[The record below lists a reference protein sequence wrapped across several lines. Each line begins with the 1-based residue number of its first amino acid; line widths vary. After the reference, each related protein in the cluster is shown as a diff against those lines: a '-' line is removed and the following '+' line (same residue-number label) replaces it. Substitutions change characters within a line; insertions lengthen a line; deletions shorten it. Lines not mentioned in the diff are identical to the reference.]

1 MQLLETNVG
10 LERKGKISRLDHAN
24 FMPYFAQMCDQPDR
38 IMQNL
43 EGCSNFCFFIT
54 RDVRVNLRALRLIP
68 GPIEHPASPVGR

>member
-24 FMPYFAQMCDQPDR
+24 FAQMCDQPDM

-43 EGCSNFCFFIT
+43 EGCSNFLVLGNGAKMKYMRETF
-54 RDVRVNLRALRLIP
+54 NEL
-68 GPIEHPASPVGR
+68 

>member
-24 FMPYFAQMCDQPDR
+24 FMPNFAQMCDQPDI

-43 EGCSNFCFFIT
+43 EGCSNFFFLIT
-54 RDVRVNLRALRLIP
+54 RGVRANLHAPRLISDP
-68 GPIEHPASPVGR
+68 LNTLQAQ

>member
-24 FMPYFAQMCDQPDR
+24 FMPNFAQMCDQPDM

-43 EGCSNFCFFIT
+43 EGCSNFLVLGNGAKMKYMREIFN
-54 RDVRVNLRALRLIP
+54 VEL
-68 GPIEHPASPVGR
+68 

>member
-24 FMPYFAQMCDQPDR
+24 FMPNFAQMCDQPDI

-43 EGCSNFCFFIT
+43 EGCSNYFFFDNPGCPGQLT
-54 RDVRVNLRALRLIP
+54 RTTTNSQT
-68 GPIEHPASPVGR
+68 H

>member
-24 FMPYFAQMCDQPDR
+24 FAQMCDQPDM

-43 EGCSNFCFFIT
+43 EGCSNFLVLGD
-54 RDVRVNLRALRLIP
+54 RKSVV
-68 GPIEHPASPVGR
+68 